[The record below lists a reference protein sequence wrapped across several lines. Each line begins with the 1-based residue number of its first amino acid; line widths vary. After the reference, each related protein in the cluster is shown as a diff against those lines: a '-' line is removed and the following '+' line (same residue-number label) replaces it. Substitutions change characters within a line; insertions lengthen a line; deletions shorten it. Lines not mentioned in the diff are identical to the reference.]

1 LVISI
6 HLKQTIPARLI
17 LHIANK
23 VRLSG
28 FILLTGTQKKSA
40 QFRFGA
46 TFQWQAHFTS
56 ANTQKMD
63 KIMETVVKD
72 VIFLYE
78 YGVGPPFACNTACLL
93 LGIDS

>member
-1 LVISI
+1 L
-6 HLKQTIPARLI
+6 L
-17 LHIANK
+17 IANK

-28 FILLTGTQKKSA
+28 FILVTSTQDTKRYLLSLSL
-40 QFRFGA
+40 GGS
-46 TFQWQAHFTS
+46 FQWRAHFTTAS
-56 ANTQKMD
+56 IQRMD
-63 KIMETVVKD
+63 KIMETVVRD